1 MEFPMSHIG
10 YIKIDESNFL
20 LKGSHVRFENNNFY
34 YFKSKLSEKDL
45 TLSGE
50 NIRSM
55 NKATVRR
62 VGTSGGSPFK
72 NLFKGGLSIALYLKL
87 IGFAKRKTGKQRLSI
102 HFKDKKY
109 FTGFTDLETFFKV
122 QDVWIEH
129 K

>member
-1 MEFPMSHIG
+1 MPHIG

-20 LKGSHVRFENNNFY
+20 PKGSHIRFENSNFY
-34 YFKSKLSEKDL
+34 YFKSKLSEKEL
-45 TLSGE
+45 TLPGE
-50 NIRSM
+50 NISSM
-55 NKATVRR
+55 NKASIRR
-62 VGTSGGSPFK
+62 VGTSGGNSFT
-72 NLFKGGLSIALYLKL
+72 NLFKGGLYIALYMELM
-87 IGFAKRKTGKQRLSI
+87 GFAKRRTGKQRLSI